1 MGFLYL
7 IWYEVWPLF
16 VSRTSFLLITSSPY
30 TKGCWSCSCCWP
42 FSWWSCCRSETCIW
56 NGWNNGCCI
65 VSLYT
70 AWSGYIRSFG
80 PRKDGTRSWNCE
92 SFPWS
97 DCFLSVN
104 SYWTSLWVDD
114 TRVHALLY
122 LHIYH
127 NAIMFLLHMRERRG
141 VCGFLSWVESFW
153 CHAFHLIA
161 VQFSCHILLIFSA
174 VYLLHFDFWLH
185 IYKLN
190 FKNTFSF

>member
-1 MGFLYL
+1 MVGTMGVALSVGTL
-7 IWYEVWPLF
+7 PGQV
-16 VSRTSFLLITSSPY
+16 TSDRLGPGKMEL
-30 TKGCWSCSCCWP
+30 GL
-42 FSWWSCCRSETCIW
+42 
-56 NGWNNGCCI
+56 GI
-65 VSLYT
+65 VSHFHGVIAFLVSKEYW
-70 AWSGYIRSFG
+70 ASF
-80 PRKDGTRSWNCE
+80 
-92 SFPWS
+92 
-97 DCFLSVN
+97 
-104 SYWTSLWVDD
+104 WVDY

-141 VCGFLSWVESFW
+141 VWGFLSWVESFW